1 MFGSFSEQTLSAY
14 NDAVKRK
21 KKESKPAW
29 MDNAAVGDVD
39 HSFLDNDES
48 MAKEDYAEYFN
59 HDFGKCL
66 RVGQ

>member
-14 NDAVKRK
+14 NEAVKRK
-21 KKESKPAW
+21 KKESKPSW

-48 MAKEDYAEYFN
+48 MAKEDYAEYKE
-59 HDFGKCL
+59 HDFGKRL
-66 RVGQ
+66 RVS